1 MKTRA
6 PTGLEMEAPC
16 STTGAK
22 CSGSVLPHF
31 SHLRFIMTTPD
42 DLAIFRRMLD
52 PDNWPVDPDDVLIC
66 EGEVWAFVSDDPNEE
81 CIYRPLFRKF
91 Q

>member
-1 MKTRA
+1 
-6 PTGLEMEAPC
+6 
-16 STTGAK
+16 
-22 CSGSVLPHF
+22 
-31 SHLRFIMTTPD
+31 MTTPD